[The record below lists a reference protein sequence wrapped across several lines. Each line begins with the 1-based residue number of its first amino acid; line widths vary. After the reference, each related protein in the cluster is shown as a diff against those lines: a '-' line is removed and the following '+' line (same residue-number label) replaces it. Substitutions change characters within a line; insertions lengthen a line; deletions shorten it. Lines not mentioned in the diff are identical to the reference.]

1 MPSHTPLSLQ
11 RQNRLWVFFQSP
23 YVGGKSRQGAP
34 VRNIHNTALINKR
47 LSLAIP
53 PQLPLFPER
62 SGDSFIHISSDM
74 SCLLYAAIALL
85 IIKNYCS
92 SLIYI
97 RDDTL

>member
-1 MPSHTPLSLQ
+1 
-11 RQNRLWVFFQSP
+11 
-23 YVGGKSRQGAP
+23 
-34 VRNIHNTALINKR
+34 
-47 LSLAIP
+47 
-53 PQLPLFPER
+53 
-62 SGDSFIHISSDM
+62 M